1 MPHPDANAHSLTPD
15 RDAAGGASAD
25 AGTAAAPHLEPEP
38 GPEPPHPSSLLLL
51 LPWGMALH
59 QPLPPD
65 LPPFDLFVPL
75 DGGEARHSG

>member
-1 MPHPDANAHSLTPD
+1 MPHPNAETHSLTPD
-15 RDAAGGASAD
+15 RDATEGRFAD
-25 AGTAAAPHLEPEP
+25 AGAAAAPQQGP
-38 GPEPPHPSSLLLL
+38 GPEPPHPSSLL

-75 DGGEARHSG
+75 DGGET